1 MRLCAH
7 APMNE
12 YADRLAAGLVAV
24 EDDLVR
30 EFEVRLVESSR
41 LAFRVAYSVL
51 HHRENAEDVA
61 QEALT
66 RAYRRFRHL
75 RDRDRF
81 RAWIVRVTWRA
92 ALDRQR
98 ADRRRALR
106 ESEPLTPPPG
116 ESTTDA
122 IAARERAAHVWRAID
137 ALPPKLR
144 IVVVLSTIEGHDVQE
159 VARLLAIP
167 EGTVKSRLFAARAR
181 LKEQLQWLKS
191 DGRPR

>member
-1 MRLCAH
+1 
-7 APMNE
+7 MNE
-12 YADRLAAGLVAV
+12 YADRWAPGLVAMD
-24 EDDLVR
+24 EDLVR
-30 EFEVRLVESSR
+30 EFEARLVESSR

-61 QEALT
+61 QEALA

-75 RDRDRF
+75 RDRGRL
-81 RAWIVRVTWRA
+81 RAWLVRVTWRA

-106 ESEPLTPPPG
+106 ESEPVAPPAS

-122 IAARERAAHVWRAID
+122 IAARERATHVWRAID
-137 ALPPKLR
+137 SLPPKLR
-144 IVVVLSTIEGHDVQE
+144 IVVVLANIEGHDVAE

-181 LKEQLQWLKS
+181 LKEQLQWLES
-191 DGRPR
+191 DG

>member
-1 MRLCAH
+1 
-7 APMNE
+7 MNE
-12 YADRLAAGLVAV
+12 YADRLAAGLVTV

-30 EFEVRLVESSR
+30 EFEVRLVESSG

-51 HHRENAEDVA
+51 RHRENAEDVA

-81 RAWIVRVTWRA
+81 RAWLVRVTWRA

-98 ADRRRALR
+98 SDRRRLLR
-106 ESEPLTPPPG
+106 ETEPLA
-116 ESTTDA
+116 STDSNSTADA
-122 IAARERAAHVWRAID
+122 VAARERAAHVWRAID

-144 IVVVLSTIEGHDVQE
+144 IVIVLASIEGHDVHE

-167 EGTVKSRLFAARAR
+167 DGTVKSRLSAARAR

-191 DGRPR
+191 DGPAR

>member
-1 MRLCAH
+1 
-7 APMNE
+7 MNE
-12 YADRLAAGLVAV
+12 YADRWASGMVAMD
-24 EDDLVR
+24 EDLVR
-30 EFEVRLVESSR
+30 EFEARLVESSR

-61 QEALT
+61 QEALA

-75 RDRDRF
+75 RDRGRL
-81 RAWIVRVTWRA
+81 RAWLVRVTWRA

-106 ESEPLTPPPG
+106 ESEPVASPAS

-122 IAARERAAHVWRAID
+122 IAARERATHVWRAID
-137 ALPPKLR
+137 SLPPKLR
-144 IVVVLSTIEGHDVQE
+144 IVVVLANIEGHDVGE

-181 LKEQLQWLKS
+181 LKEQLQWLES
-191 DGRPR
+191 DR

>member
-1 MRLCAH
+1 MH
-7 APMNE
+7 E
-12 YADRLAAGLVAV
+12 YADRLVAGLVAV
-24 EDDLVR
+24 EDDLLR
-30 EFEVRLVESSR
+30 KFEVQLVESSG

-81 RAWIVRVTWRA
+81 RAWLVRVTWRV

-98 ADRRRALR
+98 ADRRRLLR
-106 ESEPLTPPPG
+106 ESEPLT
-116 ESTTDA
+116 SSDSDA
-122 IAARERAAHVWRAID
+122 TANAIARERAAHVWRAID
-137 ALPPKLR
+137 ALSPKLR
-144 IVVVLSTIEGHDVQE
+144 IVVVLASIEGHDVHE

-167 EGTVKSRLFAARAR
+167 EGTVKSRLFTARAR

>member
-1 MRLCAH
+1 
-7 APMNE
+7 MNE
-12 YADRLAAGLVAV
+12 YADRLVAGLVVA
-24 EDDLVR
+24 EDELDR
-30 EFEVRLVESSR
+30 EFEQRLADSSR

-51 HHRENAEDVA
+51 RHRENAEDVA
-61 QEALT
+61 QDALA

-75 RDRDRF
+75 RDRGRF
-81 RAWIVRVTWRA
+81 RTWLVRVAWRI

-106 ESEPLTPPPG
+106 ESEPMIPPASD
-116 ESTTDA
+116 STADA
-122 IAARERAAHVWRAID
+122 VAARERAAQVWNAID

-144 IVVVLSTIEGHDVQE
+144 IVVVLANIEGHDVHE
-159 VARLLAIP
+159 VARLLTIP

-191 DGRPR
+191 DGPR